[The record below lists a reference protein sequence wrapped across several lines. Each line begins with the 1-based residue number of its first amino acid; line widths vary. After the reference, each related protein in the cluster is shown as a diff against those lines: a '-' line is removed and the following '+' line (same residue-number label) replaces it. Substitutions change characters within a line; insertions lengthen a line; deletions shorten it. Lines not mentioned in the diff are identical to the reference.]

1 MIDLLLNAVMSAFK
15 GVFLCFWL
23 GFVFC
28 FYMLYFPLRTH
39 TFCRGSVIMRESN
52 EEQVVKSIIAHLGG
66 KDNITNAWH
75 CMTRLRFELKNHSV
89 INQEKIESIPEV
101 MGAQNQNNQFQIV
114 IGTDVDSYYDVL
126 TNHLDIKTD
135 DTSSGSET
143 QEKKG
148 LITMFMDVVSGV
160 FGPIVP
166 AIAGAGMIKG
176 LIAGFIALELISDES
191 QTIQVLDMLASGVFT
206 FLPFFI
212 AASAA
217 RIFKTNQY
225 LAIAIAAAM
234 QYPTMTD
241 AAEAGNINAFQIFG
255 FIPIPV
261 FDYAGNVIPII
272 FAVFVLSYIQRWVD
286 KALPKVLRTVFTPT
300 FSLFIAGLIAFVV
313 IGPIGIYLGEGL
325 ANVIAWLFELSPIVA
340 GVVVGTIR
348 PVAILTGLHHA
359 MTPIALQNFSDQ
371 GYDMLMPMM
380 FMANMAIAGA
390 TLALYRKAKSS
401 NEKSVIVSSSISAF
415 LGITEPALFGVLTKY
430 KRGLLAATIGSALA
444 SAFIS
449 AFGVRIYGYILS
461 SIFSLPAYIGEYFI
475 YAVIGILIAIV
486 VAYIAAKFLA
496 RSNHELAITEKNN
509 ITNEEKLAAV
519 ATGQYVSI
527 SNVNDD
533 AFSSKALGDGYAI
546 IPTTND
552 IFSPVQGKVTSIFPT
567 KHALGIETKSGL
579 EVLIHMGI
587 DTVSLD
593 GEPFEILINVGDSID
608 ENTQIATMNIDHL
621 KDLGIDT
628 TIMVVITNMDK
639 VKSLPNM
646 TKPSYTAREN
656 MGTISVN

>member
-1 MIDLLLNAVMSAFK
+1 
-15 GVFLCFWL
+15 
-23 GFVFC
+23 
-28 FYMLYFPLRTH
+28 
-39 TFCRGSVIMRESN
+39 MRESN

-75 CMTRLRFELKNHSV
+75 CMTRLRFELKNHSL

-114 IGTDVDSYYDVL
+114 IGTDVDSYYEIL
-126 TNHLDIKTD
+126 ANHLDIKTD

-241 AAEAGNINAFQIFG
+241 AAEAGNIDAFQIFG

-496 RSNHELAITEKNN
+496 RSNSELDIAEEDNHMD
-509 ITNEEKLAAV
+509 EEKLAAV
-519 ATGQYVSI
+519 STGEYVSI

-546 IPTTND
+546 IPRTND
-552 IFSPVQGKVTSIFPT
+552 VFSPVQGKVTSIFPT

-593 GEPFEILINVGDSID
+593 GEPFDILVNVGDSID
-608 ENTQIATMNIDHL
+608 ENTQIATMNIDHI

-639 VKSLPNM
+639 VKSLPTM
-646 TKPSYTAREN
+646 TKSSYTARET
-656 MGTISVN
+656 MGMISVN

>member
-1 MIDLLLNAVMSAFK
+1 
-15 GVFLCFWL
+15 
-23 GFVFC
+23 
-28 FYMLYFPLRTH
+28 
-39 TFCRGSVIMRESN
+39 MRESN

>member
-1 MIDLLLNAVMSAFK
+1 MSAFK
-15 GVFLCFWL
+15 GGVLCFWL

-401 NEKSVIVSSSISAF
+401 NEKSVVVSSSISAF

-579 EVLIHMGI
+579 EVIIHMGI